1 MASQN
6 NLRNYIFLNF
16 NQVFFP
22 LFFTLFFIS
31 SVILFV
37 KIAGL
42 TSIVQMTFYELFE
55 LYYYS
60 MPGVIFFTIP
70 VSFFAG
76 AVIALNKMSYDYEMP
91 VLFSLGMSPGTLIR
105 LFFKLSILVSFLLLI
120 MSLGMVPL
128 SKQLYK
134 SFLEEKQNSANINIR
149 TTEFGQKFGDW
160 MIYINE
166 NDEENKKFKDVV
178 MFSPGN
184 FKKESFIMARDAKIV
199 GDELG
204 IRLELSQGK
213 AFLEQ
218 NNTLEQINY
227 KTMQIRDM
235 SEGSASDFTGIIS
248 HWKKAFEGDAK
259 RAKELCAS
267 VLTSLFPILSI
278 FLILAFG
285 IHNPRYQKNR
295 SYFFIILACSI
306 FYGIIYG
313 VSISIPFLGMIVVPI
328 LWMGASHYLYRQ
340 LVAKYY

>member
-1 MASQN
+1 MA

-42 TSIVQMTFYELFE
+42 TSIVQITFYELFK

-91 VLFSLGMSPGTLIR
+91 VLFSLGMSPRTLLR
-105 LFFKLSILVSFLLLI
+105 LFFKLSVLVSVLLLI
-120 MSLGMVPL
+120 ISLGMVPL

-134 SFLEEKQNSANINIR
+134 GFLEEKQNSANINIR

-178 MFSPGN
+178 MFSPTS
-184 FKKESFIMARDAKIV
+184 FQKESFIMAKDAEII

-227 KTMQIRDM
+227 QTMQIRDM
-235 SEGSASDFTGIIS
+235 SQGAESDFAGIIT
-248 HWKKAFEGDAK
+248 HWKEAFEGDNK

-267 VLTSLFPILSI
+267 VLTSLFPFLSV
-278 FLILAFG
+278 FLILTFG

-295 SYFFIILACSI
+295 SYFFIIIACSI
-306 FYGIIYG
+306 FYGITYSA
-313 VSISIPFLGMIVVPI
+313 SISMPFLGMIIVPVVWFGI
-328 LWMGASHYLYRQ
+328 SYSLYRKF
-340 LVAKYY
+340 VAKYY